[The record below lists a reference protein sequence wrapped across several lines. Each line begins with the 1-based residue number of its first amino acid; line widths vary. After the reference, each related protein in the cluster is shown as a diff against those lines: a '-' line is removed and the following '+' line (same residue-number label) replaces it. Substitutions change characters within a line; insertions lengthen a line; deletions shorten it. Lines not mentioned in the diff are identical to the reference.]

1 MMMIINGVRC
11 HHRKKLGCFL
21 EFCFFAFAV
30 NPFAGCL
37 YKFAPAI
44 VEPEKAM
51 AATYAVIGPL
61 I

>member
-1 MMMIINGVRC
+1 MVSGATIGKNVAVFGI
-11 HHRKKLGCFL
+11 L
-21 EFCFFAFAV
+21 FFAFAV
-30 NPFAGCL
+30 NAFAGCL
-37 YKFAPAI
+37 YEFAPAI